1 MAAGAH
7 ASPLSAQAAPQALR
21 DCDSGMRGSGGAAR
35 DSGAEAAE
43 LLGKALGCVAVA
55 CRQVEQAAALAPE
68 AARGLVS
75 LGSMDALVV
84 AVLPS
89 EGTRVRSHWTPLFC
103 KQPHLPPPAP
113 DATPAGL
120 QRAGHASLARPGCG
134 RAPVWLCAG
143 G

>member
-1 MAAGAH
+1 MEAGAH

-75 LGSMDALVV
+75 LGCVEALVI

-89 EGTRVRSHWTPLFC
+89 EGTRVRSPWTP
-103 KQPHLPPPAP
+103 PPLSAASSPAP
-113 DATPAGL
+113 ST
-120 QRAGHASLARPGCG
+120 
-134 RAPVWLCAG
+134 
-143 G
+143 